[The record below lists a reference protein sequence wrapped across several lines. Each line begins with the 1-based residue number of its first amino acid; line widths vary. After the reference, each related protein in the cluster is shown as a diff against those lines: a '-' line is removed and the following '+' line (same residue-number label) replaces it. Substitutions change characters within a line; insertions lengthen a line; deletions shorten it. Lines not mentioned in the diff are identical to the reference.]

1 MNTHFAVAV
10 HVLVFIA
17 EQSGASVTSETVAG
31 SVGTNPSF
39 VRRILAQLGRAGL
52 TRAQEGKR
60 GGNILARPASRIT
73 LKDVFHAVDEERELI
88 PVHPSP
94 HPQCKIGRNIKGV
107 LDATVIEVEQT
118 VDTQLEQTTIAD
130 LLADVVD
137 RERQRAR
144 AARRQ

>member
-10 HVLVFIA
+10 HLLVFIA
-17 EQSGASVTSETVAG
+17 EQGGTPVTSETVAA

-52 TRAQEGKR
+52 TLAQEGKR
-60 GGNILARPASRIT
+60 GGTVLARPAERIT
-73 LKDVFHAVDEERELI
+73 LKDVYHAVDEERELI

-107 LDATVIEVEQT
+107 LGGAVAEVERT
-118 VDTQLEQTTIAD
+118 VDAQLERTTIAD
-130 LLADVVD
+130 LLAEVMQ
-137 RERQRAR
+137 RERERAGT
-144 AARRQ
+144 AL

>member
-1 MNTHFAVAV
+1 MNTHFAVAI

-17 EQSGASVTSETVAG
+17 EQGGVPVTSETVAG

-60 GGNILARPASRIT
+60 GGTILARPAERIT
-73 LKDVFHAVDEERELI
+73 LKDVYHAVDEERELI

-107 LDATVIEVEQT
+107 LGGTVAEVERT
-118 VDTQLEQTTIAD
+118 VDTQLDRTTIAD
-130 LLADVVD
+130 LLADVVA
-137 RERQRAR
+137 RERERSAR
-144 AARRQ
+144 TH